1 MNRVEVKNQTI
12 NYTIEY
18 KGVVYNLHY
27 YQDLMS
33 YAQELTEVSTGLDV
47 DDEDLH
53 EEIMEF
59 FHDNQPNL
67 VG

>member
-1 MNRVEVKNQTI
+1 MNKVEVKNQTI

-33 YAQELTEVSTGLDV
+33 YAEELTEVSTGLDV
-47 DDEDLH
+47 IDEDLH

>member
-33 YAQELTEVSTGLDV
+33 YAEELTEVSTGLDV
-47 DDEDLH
+47 IDEDLH

>member
-1 MNRVEVKNQTI
+1 MNRVEIKNQTI

-33 YAQELTEVSTGLDV
+33 YAEELTEVSTGLDV
-47 DDEDLH
+47 IDEDLH

>member
-47 DDEDLH
+47 IDEDLH

>member
-18 KGVVYNLHY
+18 KDVVYNLHY

>member
-1 MNRVEVKNQTI
+1 MDRVEVKNQTI

-18 KGVVYNLHY
+18 KGIVYNLHY

-33 YAQELTEVSTGLDV
+33 YAEELTEVNTGLDV
-47 DDEDLH
+47 IDEDLH

>member
-1 MNRVEVKNQTI
+1 MEKVEIKNQTI

-47 DDEDLH
+47 IDEDLH